1 MTEELLKELRKVVAY
16 KKTQLEEQNQRI
28 DRIRELE
35 KDVAVKEYM
44 SLRNLS
50 KCHAMKLELDDG
62 IYYRAFDECKP
73 SGNFSTNGIYVL
85 SYEGKYFRGFRIR
98 SFRQYTDIE
107 SFEDRLVSEE
117 YFDMFESEHVILE
130 NVDTVDAK
138 KEFLK
143 LAVEKDQEEAIKVM
157 AKKYSKK
164 KESK

>member
-1 MTEELLKELRKVVAY
+1 MTEELLKKLREVVAY

-62 IYYRAFDECKP
+62 IYYRVFDECKP

-85 SYEGKYFRGFRIR
+85 SYEGKYFRGFRTR
-98 SFRQYTDIE
+98 NFRQYTDIE
-107 SFEDRLVSEE
+107 SFEDSLVSEE
-117 YFDMFESEHVILE
+117 YFDVFESEHVILE
-130 NVDTVDAK
+130 NIDTIDAQ
-138 KEFLK
+138 KEFLRI
-143 LAVEKDQEEAIKVM
+143 AVEKDQEEAVKVLS
-157 AKKYSKK
+157 KKYGKK